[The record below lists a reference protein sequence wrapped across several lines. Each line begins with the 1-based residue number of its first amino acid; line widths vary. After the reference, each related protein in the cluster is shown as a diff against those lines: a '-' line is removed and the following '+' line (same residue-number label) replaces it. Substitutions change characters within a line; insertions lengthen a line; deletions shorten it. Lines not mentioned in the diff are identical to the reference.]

1 MLIIIWKGR
10 NIVKKKFHLQ
20 DVILI
25 ALIAIAFGAIFVG
38 TDWIYNALYLVIGPF
53 ANEALFGLWIMAG
66 PLTMY
71 LVRVPGFAI
80 IGETLGAAAEVLF
93 GGTFG
98 AAALISGIVQGFGSE
113 LGFTFLR
120 YRNWG
125 WASLLTSSITTTVV
139 AFGYE
144 LFRLGYV
151 KYSVPMIIALF
162 TVRLISD
169 IVFGAVLVKM
179 IFLLVERS
187 SVLHFNVSK

>member
-1 MLIIIWKGR
+1 M
-10 NIVKKKFHLQ
+10 KKKFHLQ
-20 DVILI
+20 DIILI

-38 TDWIYNALYLVIGPF
+38 TDWLYNFLYLAIGPF

-71 LVRVPGFAI
+71 LVRVPGSAV

-98 AAALISGIVQGFGSE
+98 AAALISGIVQGVGSE
-113 LGFTFLR
+113 LGFALLR

-125 WASLLTSSITTTVV
+125 WASLLSSSITTTIV

-151 KYSVPMIIALF
+151 KYSIPMIIALF
-162 TVRLISD
+162 LVRLVSD
-169 IVFGAVLVKM
+169 LVFGTVLVKM
-179 IFLLVERS
+179 IFALVERS
-187 SVLHFNVSK
+187 SVLHFDVSK

>member
-1 MLIIIWKGR
+1 M
-10 NIVKKKFHLQ
+10 KKKFHLQ

-66 PLTMY
+66 PLAAY
-71 LVRVPGFAI
+71 LIRVPGAAI
-80 IGETLGAAAEVLF
+80 VGETLGAAAEVLF

-98 AAALISGIVQGFGSE
+98 AAALIYGLVQGFGSE
-113 LGFTFLR
+113 IGFAFWR

-125 WASLLTSSITTTVV
+125 WGSLLTSAVTTTIV

-151 KYSVPMIIALF
+151 KYSFPMILALF
-162 TVRLISD
+162 SVRLISD
-169 IVFGAVLVKM
+169 LFFGAVLVKM
-179 IFLLVERS
+179 IFALVERS
-187 SVLHFNVSK
+187 SVLHFDVQK